1 MTSKKV
7 YQVIVGS
14 GADADDGLDV
24 YIVGDYPSHSA
35 AIDAAAEIKA
45 DDRARAWI
53 DVLEEDGS
61 GNLVYVKHYD
71 VEDVA
76 KAIEDYGLVMKHE
89 ITIKQGDCIYVTV
102 GDHVYYLQTNKPPGG
117 EREYIA
123 HRWSTDPVDNEVYH
137 AKWEKS
143 DGNSIWNTLFITT
156 IGKWRAES

>member
-1 MTSKKV
+1 MHLKITKKKV

-35 AIDAAAEIKA
+35 AVDAAAEIKA

-71 VEDVA
+71 V
-76 KAIEDYGLVMKHE
+76 
-89 ITIKQGDCIYVTV
+89 
-102 GDHVYYLQTNKPPGG
+102 G
-117 EREYIA
+117 E
-123 HRWSTDPVDNEVYH
+123 
-137 AKWEKS
+137 
-143 DGNSIWNTLFITT
+143 G
-156 IGKWRAES
+156 AES